1 MSDTLATDYIDS
13 LVQTIGDDY
22 ANGTMFGTHEDT
34 GLELTAYDWLEDV
47 LDIEYRVGADKE
59 YRSARILLTYG
70 GPNTWLD
77 TRTGELTVY
86 WGSDTATRHLRDTFT
101 DALDE
106 ALAEFWA
113 TN

>member
-1 MSDTLATDYIDS
+1 
-13 LVQTIGDDY
+13 
-22 ANGTMFGTHEDT
+22 MFGTNEDT
-34 GLELTAYDWLEDV
+34 GEELTAYDWLDDV

-106 ALAEFWA
+106 ALAEIWA
-113 TN
+113 TD